1 MTNNPFLSD
10 WVKGGPDHKLSPPGA
25 LSFVSGSTDE
35 PLRFMTVP
43 QLLDR
48 AVSRHGSRDAAVF
61 VAQNQRLSWYDLKTQ
76 ADDMAAALLSMGI
89 RRGNRVGIWAPN
101 RLEWLLTQF
110 ATARIGAVLVN
121 INPAYKSGE
130 LEFALNKVRCRM
142 LIMARNHKSS
152 DYLDILR
159 QIAPEI
165 DKPGQPGDLTS
176 LRLGSLKHVILL
188 DELSVP
194 AHDAVKLPIPSR
206 AMRFADFL
214 RQAGPAHRD
223 RLRGLSAELDPDD
236 AINIQFTSGTTGNP
250 KGATLSHFN
259 IVNNAR
265 FAAKSMVLS
274 HSDRMC
280 IPVPLYHCFGMV
292 LGVLSCTAVGAAMIF
307 PSEGFDAAATLQ
319 TLQRQ
324 RCTALHGVP
333 TMFIAMLA
341 EPTIS
346 RLDFS
351 SLRTGIMAGAPCPVE
366 TMRAVMHT
374 LNMKEVTISYGMTE
388 TSPVSFQSHVSDP
401 VERRVSTVGRI
412 QPHIQAKVINEN
424 GRMVP
429 IGVSGELCVRGYLV
443 MRSYWEDKEQ
453 TDETIDEAGW
463 LRTGDLA
470 TIDAQGYCNIVGR
483 AKDMLIRGGENIFPQ
498 EIENLLRLHPKILE
512 AQVFAVPDIKY
523 GEEIGAWLILK
534 PGETAESEE
543 FVEFC
548 RSRIAHY
555 KVPRY
560 VRLVSK
566 FPLTATGKPQ
576 KYRMRQ
582 SMVADLG
589 LAAQHTD

>member
-1 MTNNPFLSD
+1 
-10 WVKGGPDHKLSPPGA
+10 
-25 LSFVSGSTDE
+25 
-35 PLRFMTVP
+35 
-43 QLLDR
+43 
-48 AVSRHGSRDAAVF
+48 
-61 VAQNQRLSWYDLKTQ
+61 
-76 ADDMAAALLSMGI
+76 
-89 RRGNRVGIWAPN
+89 
-101 RLEWLLTQF
+101 
-110 ATARIGAVLVN
+110 
-121 INPAYKSGE
+121 
-130 LEFALNKVRCRM
+130 
-142 LIMARNHKSS
+142 
-152 DYLDILR
+152 
-159 QIAPEI
+159 
-165 DKPGQPGDLTS
+165 
-176 LRLGSLKHVILL
+176 
-188 DELSVP
+188 
-194 AHDAVKLPIPSR
+194 
-206 AMRFADFL
+206 
-214 RQAGPAHRD
+214 
-223 RLRGLSAELDPDD
+223 
-236 AINIQFTSGTTGNP
+236 
-250 KGATLSHFN
+250 
-259 IVNNAR
+259 
-265 FAAKSMVLS
+265 
-274 HSDRMC
+274 
-280 IPVPLYHCFGMV
+280 MV

-560 VRLVSK
+560 VRLVSE